1 MAEEL
6 ISFFAAIGITAVV
19 MIVVAIAYYL
29 EKYRDG

>member
-6 ISFFAAIGITAVV
+6 ISFFAALGITAII
-19 MIVVAIAYYL
+19 MSVVAIAYYL